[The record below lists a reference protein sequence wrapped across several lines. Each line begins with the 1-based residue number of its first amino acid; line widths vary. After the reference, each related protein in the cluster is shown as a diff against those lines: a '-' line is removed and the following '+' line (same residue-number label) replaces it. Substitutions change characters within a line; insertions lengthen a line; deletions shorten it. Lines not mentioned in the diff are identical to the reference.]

1 MTAAVLD
8 DLLDELDTLHRA
20 HREAETRILLAAT
33 EFAQEHG
40 EVTVDA
46 ARALLPGRE
55 RAVRLGGEGTPKVA
69 EFAPALV
76 AGRLQLSPYAAG
88 RLMADGLDLTFRL
101 PGLRARLD
109 RYEIRAG
116 HARLVA
122 RMTRELSPEQAAQVD
137 VRVVESADGRL
148 SWSRFEALVEAAII
162 EADPVAATERERASA
177 EEQFAKPTRSTE
189 HGMRGFYIRA
199 GLGVVAQ
206 LDAAVTFFADLLQA
220 LGDPGTLDERRV
232 RALLL
237 LANPAKAVA
246 LMHAYNDL
254 RSGAVSP
261 SGVSRLIP
269 DESTLVPQVQLHVH
283 LAQGSMDNDFS
294 GVARVE
300 GERPLSARWVREAL
314 GPRCRFRIA
323 PVLDLAGQVPVD
335 AWEIPDRHRQAVHL
349 MTPADTFPFASST
362 TRSKQIDHTEP
373 FVPGGPAGQ
382 SRVGNYGPMTT
393 IHHRIK
399 THGRWQARQ
408 PFPGIYVWRDPA
420 GAMYLVDHSGT
431 RRLHRA
437 A

>member
-8 DLLDELDTLHRA
+8 DLPGTDLLDELDTLHRDQ
-20 HREAETRILLAAT
+20 REAETRILLVAT

-88 RLMADGLDLTFRL
+88 RLIADGLDLTFRL
-101 PGLRARLD
+101 PALRARLD

-162 EADPVAATERERASA
+162 EADPVAATERERAAA

-206 LDAAVTFFADLLQA
+206 LDAAVTLFADVLQA

-232 RALLL
+232 RAVLL

-254 RSGAVSP
+254 RSGAAPP

-283 LAQGSMDNDFS
+283 LAQSSMDNDFS

-300 GERPLSARWVREAL
+300 GERPLSA
-314 GPRCRFRIA
+314 P
-323 PVLDLAGQVPVD
+323 AGCG
-335 AWEIPDRHRQAVHL
+335 RHWGRDVGSGSL
-349 MTPADTFPFASST
+349 LCSTWPARSRL
-362 TRSKQIDHTEP
+362 TRGRYQTDI
-373 FVPGGPAGQ
+373 GGPC
-382 SRVGNYGPMTT
+382 
-393 IHHRIK
+393 I
-399 THGRWQARQ
+399 
-408 PFPGIYVWRDPA
+408 
-420 GAMYLVDHSGT
+420 
-431 RRLHRA
+431 
-437 A
+437 